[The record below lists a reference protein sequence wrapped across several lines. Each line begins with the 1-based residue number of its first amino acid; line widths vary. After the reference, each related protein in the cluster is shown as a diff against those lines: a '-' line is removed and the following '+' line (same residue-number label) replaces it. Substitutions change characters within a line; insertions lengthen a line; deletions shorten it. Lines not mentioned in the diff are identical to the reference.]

1 MLKFFILILFS
12 ILLSYVNCTCPFGY
26 FTETSPCDTQATPL
40 KSKKYTPSTIKAGE
54 WAYYY
59 ISLRGIE
66 DDIDLYFKVEG
77 PFPEAYLNFQPD
89 DSDKLPTDSD
99 YYYGFHV
106 REGVQ
111 EMPAL
116 KEINGIK
123 NFNEA
128 ILILG
133 LKNSGSSNTN
143 MEITYVAEEDGDDD
157 DDDGNRALRKLIVGI
172 VIGVGVAGFLLFCIG
187 GYSMWM
193 VRRLSQ
199 RNAVGIQNPNRAD
212 VFQNKVDGDHLSLE
226 DLQKYFPKKPFKDLE
241 NPFQQTGCS
250 VCLEDFVPDA
260 SCHQLYCN
268 HIFHGICVEKW
279 LEMHNSCP
287 GCRVP
292 IGKKAIEEFLKK
304 QQENISSKS
313 IEIKI
318 KNEPNNQ

>member
-1 MLKFFILILFS
+1 VNGPIIISPFAVKRHF
-12 ILLSYVNCTCPFGY
+12 LLSKTNRF
-26 FTETSPCDTQATPL
+26 SQ
-40 KSKKYTPSTIKAGE
+40 
-54 WAYYY
+54 
-59 ISLRGIE
+59 GIE

-157 DDDGNRALRKLIVGI
+157 DDDGSNWL
-172 VIGVGVAGFLLFCIG
+172 
-187 GYSMWM
+187 Y
-193 VRRLSQ
+193 
-199 RNAVGIQNPNRAD
+199 
-212 VFQNKVDGDHLSLE
+212 FQK
-226 DLQKYFPKKPFKDLE
+226 
-241 NPFQQTGCS
+241 
-250 VCLEDFVPDA
+250 
-260 SCHQLYCN
+260 
-268 HIFHGICVEKW
+268 
-279 LEMHNSCP
+279 
-287 GCRVP
+287 
-292 IGKKAIEEFLKK
+292 
-304 QQENISSKS
+304 
-313 IEIKI
+313 
-318 KNEPNNQ
+318 